1 MRSRKALLNT
11 ATGVLYEVI
20 TIICG
25 LILPRLVLSHFG
37 SEYNGITAS
46 ISQFLSAIALM
57 KAGIG
62 SVTRAA
68 LYKPLAEG
76 DREQI
81 SSIVKTTERF
91 MRRIAGVFVVLVG
104 IFACLYPFLVEEN
117 FEWFFSFSLI
127 LILSISTF
135 AQYFWGLTYQMLLQ
149 ADQRQCVIYIVQIG
163 TTVLNTIVAA
173 VLIVQGCSIHVVKLA
188 SAVVFLAN
196 PLLINA
202 YAHRKYK
209 INRRAKEDNN
219 LIRQRWDAFGQQV
232 AFFVHGNTD
241 LVVLTMFSNLYEVSV
256 YTVYNYA
263 LRAIRQVVV
272 MAVTGFD
279 AAFGNMY
286 AKKETKLLEK
296 NLRIYE
302 LIVFSL
308 VSVIYSVAAVMIV
321 PYALLYTM
329 GVYDT
334 NYARPIFAM
343 LVVTAGAFSCFRIPY
358 KTITDAVGH
367 FRQTRN
373 GALMEAALNIIISLI
388 GVIHFGLIGVA
399 FGTMVATIF
408 RSVQY
413 AVYMSKN
420 IIRRSIFHFIKHVV
434 LCVLTALVVYGIS
447 RFFVI
452 RHMEL
457 TVVSWIGSAIL
468 VAVLAFVLTIMV
480 NMIFYREEMA
490 DMLVK
495 LKNAMKKRNKRG
507 VSV

>member
-1 MRSRKALLNT
+1 MRSKKALLNT

-25 LILPRLVLSHFG
+25 LILPRLVLSYFG
-37 SEYNGITAS
+37 SEYNGITSS

-62 SVTRAA
+62 GVTRAA
-68 LYKPLAEG
+68 LYKPLANQ
-76 DREQI
+76 DTEQI

-91 MRRIAGVFVVLVG
+91 MRKIACVFLGLVAV
-104 IFACLYPFLVEEN
+104 FACLYPLMVTED

-149 ADQRQCVIYIVQIG
+149 ADQRQCVIYLVQIG

-173 VLIVQGCSIHVVKLA
+173 CLIVNGFSIHVVKLA

-196 PLLINA
+196 PLVINA
-202 YAHRKYK
+202 YAHRKYQ
-209 INRRAKEDNN
+209 INNKAKPDNN

-232 AFFVHGNTD
+232 AFFVHSNTD

-286 AKKETKLLEK
+286 AKKETALLKK
-296 NLRIYE
+296 NLKIYE

-308 VSVIYSVAAVMIV
+308 VSVIYAVAAVMIV
-321 PYALLYTM
+321 PYALLYTL
-329 GVYDT
+329 GIHDVDY
-334 NYARPIFAM
+334 NRPLFAAF
-343 LVVTAGAFSCFRIPY
+343 VVAAGAFSCFRIPY

-367 FRQTRN
+367 FKQTRN
-373 GALMEAALNIIISLI
+373 GALMEAGLNIVISVI
-388 GVIHFGLIGVA
+388 GVMWFGLIGVA
-399 FGTMVATIF
+399 FGTFVATVF

-413 AVYMSKN
+413 AVYLSRN
-420 IIRRSIFHFIKHVV
+420 IIHRSLWHFVKHVI
-434 LCVLTALVVYGIS
+434 LCC
-447 RFFVI
+447 
-452 RHMEL
+452 L
-457 TVVSWIGSAIL
+457 TVMAVYVFSEYFIIRQMEITVISWVFSAVAVTLMAIL
-468 VAVLAFVLTIMV
+468 VTVVV
-480 NMIFYREEMA
+480 NLIFYRTEFFELFRKM
-490 DMLVK
+490 
-495 LKNAMKKRNKRG
+495 KNALSKRNKRG